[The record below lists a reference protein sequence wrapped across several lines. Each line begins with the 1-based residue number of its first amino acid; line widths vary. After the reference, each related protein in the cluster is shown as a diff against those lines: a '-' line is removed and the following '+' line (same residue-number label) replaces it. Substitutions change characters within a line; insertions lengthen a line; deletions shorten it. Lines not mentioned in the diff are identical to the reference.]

1 MSMPADPTLFDTTPG
16 DADPEAARDPAR
28 NASPD
33 AATEVTPPLAA
44 DPEHRASAQM
54 GARADGPPARPGLPR
69 LAARLALGAVDGLRH
84 AAARWR
90 IRRMLRNPMP
100 PRAWMIF
107 PLGDLPLAWLAGPAL
122 FALVAGN
129 LGYGLAWYLS
139 RQGLLNPEAM
149 DRLTA
154 PAWFGLSLLYAAFL
168 ALPMLLPAMVLT
180 GGLLYARIRSWPIWL
195 LAGPAIGGGLSW
207 VVASILVTRGPDALP
222 FSTWLSLFPAALD
235 QLPRSGTA
243 VPPAL
248 PIDVEAM
255 TRAGMIFGAIVGT
268 TFRLRLGW
276 RLRRDVRFAPCRAA
290 CRMRARSDWRK
301 LEIEL
306 SHAMT
311 GTPVRRLPTIASPE
325 AFRDP
330 ARVRLFGGLR
340 KRLASL
346 AAVSDRTVSAHAPTS
361 ASAMPVPA
369 AAAVAGEQESVSGS
383 APAAEIP
390 AEETAVK
397 ETAVKDTGVK
407 ETGAIGALRARA
419 VALRDRALTWLEPML
434 APVVEAARD
443 KLEDLFPGIRR
454 PTEPD
459 PEVAARVQE
468 ILRAASQPRH
478 VEPSF
483 SIPRDGLAADD
494 QPHGSAG
501 RRVDPPLTRG

>member
-290 CRMRARSDWRK
+290 CRMRARNDWRK

-311 GTPVRRLPTIASPE
+311 GTPVRRLPTLASPE
-325 AFRDP
+325 AFRAP
-330 ARVRLFGGLR
+330 ARVRIFGSLR
-340 KRLASL
+340 KRLAIL
-346 AAVSDRTVSAHAPTS
+346 TEVPETAAPTS
-361 ASAMPVPA
+361 APATLAPNPA
-369 AAAVAGEQESVSGS
+369 ANPAPTASTEQEATP
-383 APAAEIP
+383 APAAKDEASRP
-390 AEETAVK
+390 ALMRVR
-397 ETAVKDTGVK
+397 
-407 ETGAIGALRARA
+407 AI
-419 VALRDRALTWLEPML
+419 ALRDKAWASLEPVL
-434 APVVEAARD
+434 APAIEAARD
-443 KLEDLFPGIRR
+443 KLEDLLPGIRR

-459 PEVAARVQE
+459 PEVAARAQE

-483 SIPRDGLAADD
+483 SFPRDAESDKAA
-494 QPHGSAG
+494 GKAG
-501 RRVDPPLTRG
+501 RRADPPLTRG